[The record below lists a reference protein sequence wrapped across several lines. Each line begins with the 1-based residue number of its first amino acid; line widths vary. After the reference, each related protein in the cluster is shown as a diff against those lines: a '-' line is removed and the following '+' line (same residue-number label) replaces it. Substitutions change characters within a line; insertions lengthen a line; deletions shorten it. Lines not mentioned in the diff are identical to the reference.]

1 MLMRLLINRLMM
13 VRYLWHLQGVK
24 SVRSEM
30 NTGEV
35 KGTSTK
41 QEQPANM

>member
-1 MLMRLLINRLMM
+1 MRLLINRLM